1 MRAEDLIFY
10 PDDFFIGDPGDWG
23 MPFEDIYFPTSDGL
37 TLHGWFVPGEKEITW
52 LWFHGNAGNISYRL
66 ENMKLLHHRLAL
78 NIFIFG
84 YRGYGRSQGRPT
96 EQGTYLDAEAA
107 LAYLRSRQDV
117 NPDKIIFFGRSLGSA
132 VAVELA
138 TKHRCLGLILE
149 SPPTS
154 LVGLMRRLFPSLDPD
169 ELPIKYDSLSKI
181 KCINVPLLI
190 LHGDCDEV
198 VPYRW
203 GRELY
208 EAANEP
214 KRFYTIA
221 NAGHN
226 DTYIVGGEGY
236 IAAIQDFIESLE
248 TQAP

>member
-1 MRAEDLIFY
+1 
-10 PDDFFIGDPGDWG
+10 

-37 TLHGWFVPGEKEITW
+37 TLHGWFVPGEKDITW

-66 ENMKLLHHRLAL
+66 ENMKLLYHRLGL
-78 NIFIFG
+78 NIFLFG
-84 YRGYGRSQGRPT
+84 YRGYGRSQGKPT
-96 EQGTYLDAEAA
+96 EQGTYIDSEAA
-107 LAYLRSRQDV
+107 LAYLHSRQDV
-117 NPDKIIFFGRSLGSA
+117 HRDKIVFFGRSLGSA

-181 KCINVPLLI
+181 KRINAPLLI
-190 LHGDCDEV
+190 LHGDCDGV

-208 EAANEP
+208 EAADEP
-214 KRFYTIA
+214 KQFYTIA
-221 NAGHN
+221 SAGHN

-236 IAAIQDFIESLE
+236 IAALQHFIASLE
-248 TQAP
+248 IEVP